1 MNSLQKVL
9 RSQVYVAVLL
19 LAFNYNASYA
29 IPGYDEN
36 IPKDIV
42 EEAEFIRGILS
53 SLCLPKD
60 YETGYKT
67 VINEE
72 PVEVGSSDYSNIY
85 GYFCNNSLN
94 TRDFNEDASVV
105 DIFGKN
111 LIEKGIIMN
120 QDAKQE
126 REKLEYLTSSW
137 AQKEHTRPELR
148 KAVQDLIDGHNLILG
163 RNRLFAEWIL
173 KSISHNC
180 DGWVKGKMDLNY
192 HSNLNRRFDEAR
204 RTGNNNV
211 RETSKNNPG
220 YVPQECCPGKDLS
233 CVEQDDR
240 LRALS
245 GVFYQEWE
253 EKEKEEHHPKV
264 MKMKEALSKDDL

>member
-1 MNSLQKVL
+1 MMNSLQKSL
-9 RSQVYVAVLL
+9 RSLVYLAALL
-19 LAFNYNASYA
+19 LTLNYNVSYA
-29 IPGYDEN
+29 ILGYDEN

-60 YETGYKT
+60 YETEYPIKVPHVKG
-67 VINEE
+67 VNEE
-72 PVEVGSSDYSNIY
+72 PSIICKD
-85 GYFCNNSLN
+85 FCNTALN
-94 TRDFNEDASVV
+94 TRDFNEDASAI
-105 DIFGKN
+105 DIFGEK

-120 QDAKQE
+120 QDTKQE

-163 RNRLFAEWIL
+163 RNRLFADWIL

-180 DGWVKGKMDLNY
+180 DHWVKGEMDLNY

-204 RTGNNNV
+204 RAGNNNV
-211 RETSKNNPG
+211 REASKNNPG
-220 YVPQECCPGKDLS
+220 YVPQECCPGKRPA
-233 CVEQDDR
+233 CVERDDQLGA
-240 LRALS
+240 LRD
-245 GVFYQEWE
+245 VFYQEWT
-253 EKEKEEHHPKV
+253 EKEEHHPKV
-264 MKMKEALSKDDL
+264 IQMQQALSKDEL